1 MPGVPKP
8 ANKRVRRNAGGVEFR
23 EVQITAG
30 EQPSLPERDR
40 PWSQETLEFWESLGE
55 SELAADFTNA
65 EWRVLMMAALVHE
78 EVWSDGRMTRID
90 QFDWKSPILM
100 NGSSLMVKASS
111 PPQVHWL
118 KIVHER
124 TADSTSRPVVID
136 WDATLPM
143 RRPKRPATIA
153 PTSGAK
159 TTVVIRDCGVMFRS
173 VSPSSSR
180 RRRRRCRRDYG
191 RR

>member
-65 EWRVLMMAALVHE
+65 EWRVLMMACLLY
-78 EVWSDGRMTRID
+78 T
-90 QFDWKSPILM
+90 
-100 NGSSLMVKASS
+100 
-111 PPQVHWL
+111 
-118 KIVHER
+118 
-124 TADSTSRPVVID
+124 
-136 WDATLPM
+136 
-143 RRPKRPATIA
+143 
-153 PTSGAK
+153 
-159 TTVVIRDCGVMFRS
+159 
-173 VSPSSSR
+173 SPSPRDVEESRMPSSA
-180 RRRRRCRRDYG
+180 
-191 RR
+191 

>member
-78 EVWSDGRMTRID
+78 EVWADGRMTRID
-90 QFDWKSPILM
+90 QFDKIMSKVPFTPKDRQSLRIQALTGDELERKS
-100 NGSSLMVKASS
+100 
-111 PPQVHWL
+111 
-118 KIVHER
+118 
-124 TADSTSRPVVID
+124 DSR
-136 WDATLPM
+136 A
-143 RRPKRPATIA
+143 
-153 PTSGAK
+153 GAK
-159 TTVVIRDCGVMFRS
+159 TSATKAR
-173 VSPSSSR
+173 
-180 RRRRRCRRDYG
+180 YG
-191 RR
+191 ELRAVGS